1 MTWCL
6 ESSNGRSSDKSP
18 CLMLQRS
25 LSIRW
30 SSPWRNHRW
39 SRTVDGSLKSGEK
52 TSWGRLVVE
61 IPSFTTG
68 FSTIP
73 GGCLGWNWENQWRF
87 DKPTISQFFTD
98 GKAQNS
104 QRTSPFGSSRRPGE
118 AQIMPKTSQRNIPQN
133 PTSYVG
139 NIILQH
145 TSTSKTPWKNVNR
158 FRFHP
163 VSPFTKNC
171 PPKSPW
177 RTRSSAVRSCGK
189 LSRSTEELLVVNN
202 GKSCPGLMTK
212 GPQFEKSL
220 ENPKIQGCEGRRYGR
235 WSKCQQNAEGKVI
248 DMGENP
254 LKTLQILPTLVTKD
268 CYLQRQLLPTCHY
281 KYSKS
286 AIS

>member
-39 SRTVDGSLKSGEK
+39 SRTVDGSLKPGEK

-118 AQIMPKTSQRNIPQN
+118 AQIMPKTSQSNIPQN

-177 RTRSSAVRSCGK
+177 RTRYNEILSCEILWQVVEIHRGIAGREQWEV
-189 LSRSTEELLVVNN
+189 LPWPDDQRSTVREVSRKSENPRMWRKKIWKMVKMPAKCGRKGHWHG
-202 GKSCPGLMTK
+202 GKST
-212 GPQFEKSL
+212 
-220 ENPKIQGCEGRRYGR
+220 
-235 WSKCQQNAEGKVI
+235 
-248 DMGENP
+248 
-254 LKTLQILPTLVTKD
+254 
-268 CYLQRQLLPTCHY
+268 
-281 KYSKS
+281 
-286 AIS
+286 